1 MKGKFDDIWDDMC
14 ADIEARKD
22 PQQVLP
28 EMVDLSKIGEQMEKA
43 ALDAFKKAADT
54 AASDAEEVN
63 KLSDPDPEPDDIET
77 DDKEKEEED
86 L

>member
-14 ADIEARKD
+14 ADIEARKA
-22 PQQVLP
+22 PAPVLP

-43 ALDAFKKAADT
+43 ALEAFKKAAEAAVSDT
-54 AASDAEEVN
+54 EEI
-63 KLSDPDPEPDDIET
+63 KDPEPDPEPDDIET

>member
-14 ADIEARKD
+14 ADIEARKA

-43 ALDAFKKAADT
+43 ALDAFKKAAEA
-54 AASDAEEVN
+54 AASDPEDIKVSE
-63 KLSDPDPEPDDIET
+63 PDPEPDDIET
-77 DDKEKEEED
+77 DDNEKEEED

>member
-14 ADIEARKD
+14 ADIEARKA

-43 ALDAFKKAADT
+43 ALDAFKKAAET
-54 AASDAEEVN
+54 SASDPEGV
-63 KLSDPDPEPDDIET
+63 KLSDPDPDPDVIKT
-77 DDKEKEEED
+77 DGEKEEED

>member
-14 ADIEARKD
+14 ADIEARKA

-43 ALDAFKKAADT
+43 ALDAFKKAAET
-54 AASDAEEVN
+54 AAADAEEI
-63 KLSDPDPEPDDIET
+63 KLSEPDPEPDDIET
-77 DDKEKEEED
+77 DEKEEED